1 MKQSKKFI
9 LLFPIFCL
17 LVFTSGKTQK
27 IWTLEDCIIYALEN
41 NINIQQ
47 QMLATEYNDNLLKQ
61 SKINQLP
68 NLNAGVNQNFLF
80 GRSLDETTYRY
91 TENQKT
97 ITSNVNIM
105 SSVTLFQGLQQRHT
119 IHQNEFNLL
128 SSLQD
133 LEKLKND
140 ISMLL
145 ASGYL
150 QILFNME
157 LLEVAEIQHETTL
170 QQVERTSKLV
180 DAGSLARGSL
190 LEIQSQAATEELN
203 VIEAENALEISYLT
217 LTQMLDLDS
226 VGDFMI
232 EIPEFGDVARDP
244 IHLTVEAVYRE
255 GINVLPRIRSA
266 ELQVESAEKGLNIA
280 KGGRSPSLTLR
291 GSYATGYSDARQ
303 QLLGLDPEFNPIWE
317 DYPFWDQMKDNR
329 NIALTF
335 GLNIPIFNKTM
346 ISTNIS
352 NARLNVLNYELTLE
366 TTKMDLYKSIQQAY
380 ADAKAARRAYM
391 ATETALVSMEESF
404 KYTEEK
410 YEVGLVNTVDYNIEK
425 TRLTNTQS
433 DLLQAKY
440 DYIFKMKV
448 LDFYRGVPI
457 RL

>member
-17 LVFTSGKTQK
+17 LFFTSGKAQI
-27 IWTLEDCIIYALEN
+27 IWTLEDCIIYAYEN

-47 QMLATEYNDNLLKQ
+47 QVLNTQYNDNLLKQ

-68 NLNAGVNQNFLF
+68 NLNAGVNQSFLF

-91 TENQKT
+91 TESQKT
-97 ITSNVNIM
+97 VTSNVNVL

-119 IHQNEFNLL
+119 IHQNEFNLM

-180 DAGSLARGSL
+180 EAGSLARGSL
-190 LEIQSQAATEELN
+190 LEIQAQSAGEELN
-203 VIEAENALEISYLT
+203 VIEAQNALDISYLT

-226 VGDFMI
+226 IGDFEI

-244 IHLTVEAVYRE
+244 INLTVEEVYRE
-255 GINVLPRIRSA
+255 GLNVLPRIRSA
-266 ELQVESAEKGLNIA
+266 EFQVDGAEKGLSIA

-291 GSYATGYSDARQ
+291 GSYGTGYSDARQ
-303 QLLGLDPEFNPIWE
+303 QLLGLDPDLNPIWE

-329 NIALTF
+329 NIGVTF

-352 NARLNVLNYELTLE
+352 NARLNVMNYELTLE

>member
-9 LLFPIFCL
+9 LLLPILCL
-17 LVFTSGKTQK
+17 LFFTSLNAQRV
-27 IWTLEDCIIYALEN
+27 WSLEDCILYAYEN
-41 NINIQQ
+41 NITIQQ
-47 QMLATEYNDNLLKQ
+47 QVLNTQYNENLLKQ
-61 SKINQLP
+61 SKMNQLP
-68 NLNAGVNQNFLF
+68 NLNAGVNQNFLY
-80 GRSLDETTYRY
+80 GRSLDETTYRFS
-91 TENQKT
+91 ENQRT
-97 ITSNVNIM
+97 ITSNVNFG
-105 SSVTLFQGLQQRHT
+105 SSVTLFQGLQQRNT
-119 IHQNEFNLL
+119 IQQNEFNLMA
-128 SSLQD
+128 SLQD

-150 QILFNME
+150 QILFNRE
-157 LLEVAEIQHETTL
+157 LLEVSRIQYETTL

-180 DAGSLARGSL
+180 EAGSLARGSL
-190 LEIQSQAATEELN
+190 LEIEAQAATEELN
-203 VIEAENALEISYLT
+203 VIQAENALDISYLT

-226 VGDFMI
+226 VGNFEI

-244 IHLTVEAVYRE
+244 ISLTVDEVYRD
-255 GINVLPRIRSA
+255 GLGVLPRVRSA
-266 ELQVESAEKGLNIA
+266 ELQVQSAEKGLDIA
-280 KGGRSPSLTLR
+280 KGGRSPSLILR
-291 GSYATGYSDARQ
+291 GSYGTGFSDARQ
-303 QLLGLDPEFNPIWE
+303 LLLGVDDQLNPIWD

-329 NIALTF
+329 NTALTF
-335 GLNIPIFNKTM
+335 GLSIPIFNKTM

-352 NARLNVLNYELTLE
+352 NARLNVLNYELALK
-366 TTKMDLYKSIQQAY
+366 TTQMDLYKNIQQAY

-440 DYIFKMKV
+440 DYIFKIKV
-448 LDFYRGVPI
+448 LDFYRGIPI

>member
-17 LVFTSGKTQK
+17 LIFTSGTAQK
-27 IWTLEDCIIYALEN
+27 IWTLEDCIFYAYEN
-41 NINIQQ
+41 NISIQQ
-47 QMLATEYNDNLLKQ
+47 QVLNTQYNENQLKQ
-61 SKINQLP
+61 SKMNQLP
-68 NLNAGVNQNFLF
+68 NLNAGLNQNFLY
-80 GRSLDETTYRY
+80 GRSLDETTYRF
-91 TENQKT
+91 TENQRT
-97 ITSNVNIM
+97 ITSNVNVG
-105 SSVTLFQGLQQRHT
+105 SSVTLFQGLQQRNT
-119 IHQNEFNLL
+119 IEQNEFNLL
-128 SSLQD
+128 ASLQD
-133 LEKLKND
+133 LEKLKNE

-150 QILFNME
+150 QILFNRE
-157 LLEVAEIQHETTL
+157 LLEVSKIQYETTL
-170 QQVERTSKLV
+170 QQVDRTSKLV
-180 DAGSLARGSL
+180 EAGSLARGSL
-190 LEIQSQAATEELN
+190 LEIQAQASSEELN
-203 VIEAENALEISYLT
+203 VIQAENALDISYLT

-226 VGDFMI
+226 VGDFEI

-244 IHLTVEAVYRE
+244 ISLTVDEVYNQ
-255 GINVLPRIRSA
+255 GLGVLPRIRSA
-266 ELQVESAEKGLNIA
+266 ELQVESAEEGLSIA
-280 KGGRSPSLTLR
+280 KGGRSPSLILR
-291 GSYATGYSDARQ
+291 GTYGTGYSDARQ
-303 QLLGLDPEFNPIWE
+303 FLLGVDDDLNPIWD

-335 GLNIPIFNKTM
+335 GLSIPIFNKTM

-352 NARLNVLNYELTLE
+352 NAKLNVLNYELMLE
-366 TTKMDLYKSIQQAY
+366 TARMDLYKNIQQAY

-391 ATETALVSMEESF
+391 ATETALISMEESF